1 MWVLSHWLS
10 LKGLMFTVSVLKTLY
25 SGQITVWTQLINPN
39 YLFIP
44 TTDATPHIF
53 MLVCGTCGEQDEI
66 QLPGNVLT
74 VHDGAVQQHQSK
86 LRQTFYLVFFFSF
99 FSISLRG
106 SYLFLFY
113 QFSPILFFRY
123 FRFSS
128 CFFYFRYVILMALSW
143 LFFVPVRSLRIF
155 SFYSQ
160 VIMVWQFFFFHLN
173 HNGDF
178 KLISVRFII
187 SSTI

>member
-10 LKGLMFTVSVLKTLY
+10 LKGPMFTVSVLKTLY

-66 QLPGNVLT
+66 QLPANVLT

-86 LRQTFYLVFFFSF
+86 LRQIFYLVFVFLFFHF
-99 FSISLRG
+99 FERII
-106 SYLFLFY
+106 FILFY
-113 QFSPILFFRY
+113 QFSPILFFSLFSIFLLFLLFQICY
-123 FRFSS
+123 FNGTFLVVFCSCSIPENIFILFTGNYGLAVFLFSPQS
-128 CFFYFRYVILMALSW
+128 
-143 LFFVPVRSLRIF
+143 
-155 SFYSQ
+155 
-160 VIMVWQFFFFHLN
+160 
-173 HNGDF
+173 
-178 KLISVRFII
+178 
-187 SSTI
+187 

>member
-86 LRQTFYLVFFFSF
+86 LRQKFYLVFFFLFFHFFERIIFIFVLTVFSHTF
-99 FSISLRG
+99 FSLFSIFF
-106 SYLFLFY
+106 LFLLFQICY
-113 QFSPILFFRY
+113 FNGTFLVVFCSCSIPENIFILFTGNYGLAVFLFSPQ
-123 FRFSS
+123 S
-128 CFFYFRYVILMALSW
+128 
-143 LFFVPVRSLRIF
+143 
-155 SFYSQ
+155 
-160 VIMVWQFFFFHLN
+160 
-173 HNGDF
+173 
-178 KLISVRFII
+178 
-187 SSTI
+187 

>member
-1 MWVLSHWLS
+1 
-10 LKGLMFTVSVLKTLY
+10 MFTVSVLKTLY
-25 SGQITVWTQLINPN
+25 SGQITVWAQLINPN
-39 YLFIP
+39 YIFIP
-44 TTDATPHIF
+44 TTDTTPHIF
-53 MLVCGTCGEQDEI
+53 MLVCGTCGEQDGI
-66 QLPGNVLT
+66 QLPANVLT
-74 VHDGAVQQHQSK
+74 VHDGALQQHRSK
-86 LRQTFYLVFFFSF
+86 LRQTVQLVFFFF

-106 SYLFLFY
+106 LYLFLFY
-113 QFSPILFFRY
+113 QFPPILFFRY

-173 HNGDF
+173 CNGDF
-178 KLISVRFII
+178 KLIFVRFII
-187 SSTI
+187 SSTT

>member
-10 LKGLMFTVSVLKTLY
+10 LKGPMFTVSVLKTLY

-66 QLPGNVLT
+66 QLPANVLT
-74 VHDGAVQQHQSK
+74 VHGDAVQQHQSK
-86 LRQTFYLVFFFSF
+86 LGQIFYLVIVFLFFHF
-99 FSISLRG
+99 FERII
-106 SYLFLFY
+106 FILFY
-113 QFSPILFFRY
+113 QFSPILFFFHY

-173 HNGDF
+173 RNGDY

-187 SSTI
+187 SSTT

>member
-10 LKGLMFTVSVLKTLY
+10 LKGPMFTVSVLKTLY
-25 SGQITVWTQLINPN
+25 SGQITLWTQLINPN

-66 QLPGNVLT
+66 QLPVNVLT
-74 VHDGAVQQHQSK
+74 VHDGAVQQHKSK
-86 LRQTFYLVFFFSF
+86 LRYFTWRLF
-99 FSISLRG
+99 
-106 SYLFLFY
+106 FLFFHFFERIIFIFVLSV
-113 QFSPILFFRY
+113 FSNTFFFRY

-173 HNGDF
+173 RNGDF

-187 SSTI
+187 SSTT